1 MADRVAA
8 LASPAVRER
17 SAEELLQSVQSPI
30 STSPLLH
37 LGSLSDALPQ
47 PDAAPPETSAVSE
60 VLPQFDAAPPET
72 PAMPQVPQ
80 PDAAPPETPA
90 LRCMPV
96 SSTTRSARSAR
107 RSSCSDPVCSIC
119 LSPVKLRRR
128 QPLQPSPTAQP
139 PPPTPSARGGA
150 FVAPCCK
157 QLFHKNCLERAKASE
172 CGAACPLCR
181 STKTTG
187 LTPKP
192 VFGVAPI
199 AGRSGFVTASAMHA
213 RAQAARAAVQRSL
226 AARGLAVPHD
236 YGESP
241 GEVSPGE
248 VTRAPAAATPTT
260 AAYQQALAEGGGV

>member
-1 MADRVAA
+1 MADRLAA

-37 LGSLSDALPQ
+37 LGSLSNALPQ
-47 PDAAPPETSAVSE
+47 PDAAPPETPAVSE

-72 PAMPQVPQ
+72 PAVRVP
-80 PDAAPPETPA
+80 A
-90 LRCMPV
+90 V
-96 SSTTRSARSAR
+96 SSTARSQRSAR
-107 RSSCSDPVCSIC
+107 RSSCSDPICSIC

-139 PPPTPSARGGA
+139 CRPPPTPSARGGA

-181 STKTTG
+181 STKSTG

-248 VTRAPAAATPTT
+248 VTRAPDAATPTT
-260 AAYQQALAEGGGV
+260 AAYQEALAEGGGV

>member
-1 MADRVAA
+1 MATADATSTPIAGAA
-8 LASPAVRER
+8 E
-17 SAEELLQSVQSPI
+17 
-30 STSPLLH
+30 
-37 LGSLSDALPQ
+37 GCSLSNR
-47 PDAAPPETSAVSE
+47 APPIAAETPA
-60 VLPQFDAAPPET
+60 PET
-72 PAMPQVPQ
+72 PVPELAQ
-80 PDAAPPETPA
+80 PDTAPPETPA

-181 STKTTG
+181 STKSTG
-187 LTPKP
+187 PTPKP

-241 GEVSPGE
+241 GQVSPGE

-260 AAYQQALAEGGGV
+260 VAYQEALAEGGGV

>member
-1 MADRVAA
+1 MAATPDAQRV
-8 LASPAVRER
+8 SSRR
-17 SAEELLQSVQSPI
+17 DSSAEEILQSLQSPI
-30 STSPLLH
+30 STSPLH

-47 PDAAPPETSAVSE
+47 PDAAPPET
-60 VLPQFDAAPPET
+60 PAA
-72 PAMPQVPQ
+72 
-80 PDAAPPETPA
+80 
-90 LRCMPV
+90 CMPAG
-96 SSTTRSARSAR
+96 SAARSMRSAR

-181 STKTTG
+181 STKSTG

-248 VTRAPAAATPTT
+248 VPRPAAAATPTT
-260 AAYQQALAEGGGV
+260 TAYQQALAEGGGV

>member
-1 MADRVAA
+1 M
-8 LASPAVRER
+8 
-17 SAEELLQSVQSPI
+17 
-30 STSPLLH
+30 
-37 LGSLSDALPQ
+37 
-47 PDAAPPETSAVSE
+47 
-60 VLPQFDAAPPET
+60 
-72 PAMPQVPQ
+72 
-80 PDAAPPETPA
+80 
-90 LRCMPV
+90 CMPAG
-96 SSTTRSARSAR
+96 SARASRSVR

-181 STKTTG
+181 STKSTG

-248 VTRAPAAATPTT
+248 VTRAPDAATPTT